1 MERDLL
7 TNWAW
12 VSCRILQGRSASRV
26 AIFNLMVESEVVIK
40 QKVANLLSAS
50 GYRMTLNAVQAAWT
64 HCSGYNK
71 QKSGNT
77 GWAHGSVS
85 HKTPQKPL
93 KAQSTSKKSRK
104 NSGPSAL
111 QKAQS
116 TSKKPSRV
124 RPPSKKP
131 TGRGMGRGAI

>member
-64 HCSGYNK
+64 HCNGYNK
-71 QKSGNT
+71 HKSGNT
-77 GWAHGSVS
+77 WAHGSVS

-93 KAQSTSKKSRK
+93 KAQSTSKKSPPKTRVRQ
-104 NSGPSAL
+104 P
-111 QKAQS
+111 
-116 TSKKPSRV
+116 SKKPH
-124 RPPSKKP
+124 KKP
-131 TGRGMGRGAI
+131 TGRGAI